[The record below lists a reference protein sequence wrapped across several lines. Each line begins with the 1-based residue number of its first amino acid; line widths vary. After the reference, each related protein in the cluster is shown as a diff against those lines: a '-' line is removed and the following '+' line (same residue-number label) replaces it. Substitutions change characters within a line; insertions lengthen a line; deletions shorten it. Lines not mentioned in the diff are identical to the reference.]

1 MQWYIICNEHN
12 KNTVHVSLLK
22 KSQRNRSSKNP
33 QSLGRGQLRERNG
46 QEAIKG
52 WAWPWGNLRR
62 GLHPMTGPWRTLHSS
77 RTKFK
82 SWNTRTSYLVLKLMK
97 WPQGTCKST
106 IWVSFL
112 IHGEFINQ
120 RYQKDCE
127 NYFFLLVREDVYF
140 HHKESENKL
149 IYQTLW
155 SLFF

>member
-1 MQWYIICNEHN
+1 MQWYIICTEHN

-22 KSQRNRSSKNP
+22 ISQRNRSSRNP
-33 QSLGRGQLRERNG
+33 QSLGRGHLREGNG

-62 GLHPMTGPWRTLHSS
+62 GLHTLHSS

-82 SWNTRTSYLVLKLMK
+82 SWNTRTSYLVLKLMN

-127 NYFFLLVREDVYF
+127 NYYFFFVGARGC
-140 HHKESENKL
+140 
-149 IYQTLW
+149 
-155 SLFF
+155 LFSS

>member
-22 KSQRNRSSKNP
+22 ISQRNRSSRNP
-33 QSLGRGQLRERNG
+33 QSLGRGHLREGNG
-46 QEAIKG
+46 QEVIKG
-52 WAWPWGNLRR
+52 WAWPWGNPRR
-62 GLHPMTGPWRTLHSS
+62 GLHPMTGLLRTLHSS

-82 SWNTRTSYLVLKLMK
+82 SWNTRTSYLVLKLMN

-120 RYQKDCE
+120 R
-127 NYFFLLVREDVYF
+127 LLVREDVYF
-140 HHKESENKL
+140 HHKESEIN
-149 IYQTLW
+149 
-155 SLFF
+155 